1 MTYLL
6 DKTSRNISR
15 KKEKNIEHC
24 CVFEIKE
31 RNTTTTRV
39 TASTAYQPPNKN
51 FLRSSGVILSF
62 EYQNQDH
69 SASWCPKQL

>member
-1 MTYLL
+1 VIYLISKNTHYVNDVFTRQKQVETYLE
-6 DKTSRNISR
+6 

-62 EYQNQDH
+62 
-69 SASWCPKQL
+69 